1 MKILKHIFIGFII
14 TQLITPL
21 QSASKIA
28 VTTKVSGKVSIEAVR
43 KSGFYKLKAGTILS
57 DGDRIKTGEDGFV
70 VFIYIDDKSMIKV
83 KENTEIMVK
92 GTRTTGSISKQINID
107 VGTLRAQV
115 NKQRKGDF
123 IVQSPT
129 SVASVKGTDFWMI
142 TNPDVGDIL
151 IGLAGLVNLTN
162 LLSGESMDVGAGMT
176 GTSSMDGS
184 VEISETNPDDI
195 PDDPDSGSP
204 AGTQIE
210 IELEGPDGEIK
221 TLLIDIQ

>member
-14 TQLITPL
+14 TLLIAPL

-43 KSGFYKLKAGTILS
+43 KSGFSKLKAGTILS
-57 DGDRIKTGEDGFV
+57 DGDRIKTGKDGFV

-195 PDDPDSGSP
+195 PDDPDSVSP